1 MHRAYH
7 DCQHVVHRSVTLVPH
22 DFVFEIESEAPGYRF
37 WLLSPRGLEPL
48 DLAPGR
54 PVRVDGEGRTG
65 SHRIATV
72 IAAPAGLIESLKVTP
87 VEQEFW
93 SGKLPPS
100 VLQSDQIDFYARVPF
115 FDSRERVIDRY
126 RVEFAPGQ
134 PIRLVFLGQ
143 NESNPWLK
151 RAWVVAGLF
160 AFAAVVCGALWLL
173 RKTAKRQPL
182 A

>member
-1 MHRAYH
+1 MTAK
-7 DCQHVVHRSVTLVPH
+7 
-22 DFVFEIESEAPGYRF
+22 
-37 WLLSPRGLEPL
+37 
-48 DLAPGR
+48 
-54 PVRVDGEGRTG
+54 VRIGDRWVGDGEPCYIVAEIGINHNGDVDIARQL
-65 SHRIATV
+65 IATAQRCGCDAV
-72 IAAPAGLIESLKVTP
+72 KFQKRTPELCVPAEQCDLMRETP
-87 VEQEFW
+87 WGIMTYLE
-93 SGKLPPS
+93 
-100 VLQSDQIDFYARVPF
+100 Y
-115 FDSRERVIDRY
+115 RY

-134 PIRLVFLGQ
+134 AIRLVFLGQ